1 MWIYKRS
8 DVLASIEAQDDR
20 ELLSLKQK
28 LTNLSTE
35 KTIQLNFF
43 SSYPDNIICNEKSL
57 LNFHKWSQIF
67 KLKKVFKYYKP
78 FQWNF
83 MYNVDS
89 LTFSLLIFLFLMLE
103 VSGEIS
109 HAAYESWVLL
119 KHPWSSPAC
128 AVFRGVRYGTKVDVI
143 RDILE

>member
-1 MWIYKRS
+1 MS
-8 DVLASIEAQDDR
+8 DVLASIEAQDAW

-28 LTNLSTE
+28 ITNLSTE

-57 LNFHKWSQIF
+57 LNFHKWSHIF

-83 MYNVDS
+83 MYNVTLS
-89 LTFSLLIFLFLMLE
+89 LSLSLSFCSSCWRCLVKSPMLLMRAECYSNTPDPLQHVQCSE
-103 VSGEIS
+103 VWDMGPRST
-109 HAAYESWVLL
+109 W
-119 KHPWSSPAC
+119 
-128 AVFRGVRYGTKVDVI
+128 YGTF
-143 RDILE
+143 